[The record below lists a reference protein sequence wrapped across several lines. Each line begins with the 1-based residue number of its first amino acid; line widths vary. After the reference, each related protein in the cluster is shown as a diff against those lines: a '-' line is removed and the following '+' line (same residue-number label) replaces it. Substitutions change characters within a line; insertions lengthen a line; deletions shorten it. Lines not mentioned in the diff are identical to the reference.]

1 MRARAPLSSCVALAV
16 LGVAARAF
24 GYPLMAPRPV
34 PDAIAGPT
42 DPHVAATFYNP
53 AAMGYLRGI
62 HVFVDGGARANLGSI
77 TRDAGGSSSIG
88 WANLDG
94 FVGITWDL
102 GTETLNLGLAVYT
115 PFTNFSSYP
124 ATGPM
129 RFHEQHQTFATLEE
143 TLAGAWQ
150 IERHVAIGASLVVHQ
165 TWVDYAYARDLAPSR
180 GSAAVSDPNALC
192 GGAPCGYENPAAE
205 QQVGLRGFA
214 YGFGF
219 AVGLIVRP
227 DDRVWIGLSYTS
239 HQAGGDVSLEN
250 NRRASVRT
258 APGQMQP
265 CRDAAGNPT
274 ASCFG
279 DDRVLVL
286 LPEMVQA
293 GVRVVVTP
301 KLDVEASW
309 RFIHY
314 GARTA
319 LDVSLQG
326 GNLGLAD
333 VPPQYLIDRG
343 LQNSYAVEVS
353 TRHLVSPSL
362 RLSPSLTFETSA
374 VAPSAVNPAAIDAPK
389 LDGALTLE
397 WRAWRSGSTSLFV
410 GAHVGATAYFLGHV
424 RSRYDATAETA
435 CVDAAYSLD
444 ACEKRNFGDALP
456 SASGSYTLFVL
467 NAGAALGLQYQ
478 P

>member
-1 MRARAPLSSCVALAV
+1 
-16 LGVAARAF
+16 
-24 GYPLMAPRPV
+24 
-34 PDAIAGPT
+34 
-42 DPHVAATFYNP
+42 
-53 AAMGYLRGI
+53 
-62 HVFVDGGARANLGSI
+62 
-77 TRDAGGSSSIG
+77 
-88 WANLDG
+88 
-94 FVGITWDL
+94 
-102 GTETLNLGLAVYT
+102 
-115 PFTNFSSYP
+115 
-124 ATGPM
+124 
-129 RFHEQHQTFATLEE
+129 
-143 TLAGAWQ
+143 
-150 IERHVAIGASLVVHQ
+150 
-165 TWVDYAYARDLAPSR
+165 
-180 GSAAVSDPNALC
+180 
-192 GGAPCGYENPAAE
+192 
-205 QQVGLRGFA
+205 
-214 YGFGF
+214 
-219 AVGLIVRP
+219 
-227 DDRVWIGLSYTS
+227 
-239 HQAGGDVSLEN
+239 
-250 NRRASVRT
+250 
-258 APGQMQP
+258 
-265 CRDAAGNPT
+265 
-274 ASCFG
+274 
-279 DDRVLVL
+279 
-286 LPEMVQA
+286 MVQA